1 MKRKGYLGFG
11 FKPAEWQNHFYVL
24 IPTGRKASDIISVY
38 ERYHWDLDGTQ
49 EIRCEEDI
57 LKVQMPRSKW
67 RLLAGTGKNEFNGRL
82 KQSRIPVGTFVSGG
96 VPVEKSLGK
105 ELMVLLWAVE
115 ENAPSGIPMALRNW
129 LGLLPE
135 ERWWLYTM
143 TNAATGGI
151 RDRGHGWRVALRYA
165 LCENPVD
172 DRAYHQLQLPDIM

>member
-1 MKRKGYLGFG
+1 MKRKEYLGFG

-67 RLLAGTGKNEFNGRL
+67 RLLAGTVKNEFNGRL

-96 VPVEKSLGK
+96 VPVEKSLGIDGS
-105 ELMVLLWAVE
+105 
-115 ENAPSGIPMALRNW
+115 P
-129 LGLLPE
+129 LGGRGKCSFRHTDGTTQLAG
-135 ERWWLYTM
+135 
-143 TNAATGGI
+143 AAAGRTL
-151 RDRGHGWRVALRYA
+151 VALYNDQCCYGR
-165 LCENPVD
+165 
-172 DRAYHQLQLPDIM
+172 HS